1 MAERKTFRLEVISPE
16 RIFYTGDAE
25 MVELTTTEG
34 DIGIYADHIPLTT
47 IVAPGVMTIT
57 EPGGVLKEAA
67 VLEGFMEITPDKV
80 TILAQSC
87 EWPEEIDINRAAEA
101 KARAERRL
109 KSADENINN
118 IAFRGISFYFLLF
131 GEEEAGESAH
141 ETQSFSTQLR
151 KPKNSLW
158 KPLRNYGKIVNNRVV
173 AITYE
178 GESLLWLL
186 R

>member
-87 EWPEEIDINRAAEA
+87 EWPEEIDRHRAEEA
-101 KARAERRL
+101 KVRAERRL
-109 KSADENINN
+109 NSGDGQYN
-118 IAFRGISFYFLLF
+118 R
-131 GEEEAGESAH
+131 
-141 ETQSFSTQLR
+141 LR
-151 KPKNSLW
+151 AEVALKKALVRLSLT
-158 KPLRNYGKIVNNRVV
+158 K
-173 AITYE
+173 
-178 GESLLWLL
+178 
-186 R
+186 

>member
-67 VLEGFMEITPDKV
+67 VLEGFMEIKSV
-80 TILAQSC
+80 T
-87 EWPEEIDINRAAEA
+87 
-101 KARAERRL
+101 
-109 KSADENINN
+109 
-118 IAFRGISFYFLLF
+118 
-131 GEEEAGESAH
+131 
-141 ETQSFSTQLR
+141 
-151 KPKNSLW
+151 
-158 KPLRNYGKIVNNRVV
+158 V
-173 AITYE
+173 A
-178 GESLLWLL
+178 
-186 R
+186 

>member
-87 EWPEEIDINRAAEA
+87 DRKKLTSIVRQRRRREPSAA
-101 KARAERRL
+101 
-109 KSADENINN
+109 
-118 IAFRGISFYFLLF
+118 
-131 GEEEAGESAH
+131 
-141 ETQSFSTQLR
+141 
-151 KPKNSLW
+151 
-158 KPLRNYGKIVNNRVV
+158 
-173 AITYE
+173 
-178 GESLLWLL
+178 
-186 R
+186 